1 MFFIYSAPGIPHS
14 ELIFMILTIKEFF
27 NAISSPVVLFTLVS
41 AVLFFF
47 LAFPKQLTS
56 PKVSI
61 PLAIFGLIF
70 FFFGLSD
77 DHFRSIVALPD
88 NVPIVGMFVIMI
100 YFTWY
105 AMRKAVLND
114 ERMAQG
120 KPPIEKEESDQKVL
134 VFPYLIFIE
143 FVVALFYAIM
153 LVVWSLLLKA
163 PLEDPANP
171 SISPNPSKAPWYFL
185 GLQELLVYFDPW
197 IAGVLIP
204 TLIIIGLCAIPYLDR
219 DPKGSGYYSYK
230 QRRVWISGFMFCFW
244 MLWIVL
250 IVLGTFLRGP
260 NWNFFGP
267 FEEWNVHK
275 VVPLL
280 NVNLSEFIFIKWL
293 GQGLP
298 KQWFI
303 REAPGILLVLGYI
316 AIPPAVAA
324 VTFCKKAYQEMGPVR
339 FAIAAFLLLMIIAVP
354 IKMYLR
360 WAFNLKYLVAI
371 PEFFF
376 NI

>member
-1 MFFIYSAPGIPHS
+1 MAHLIREFIDS
-14 ELIFMILTIKEFF
+14 
-27 NAISSPVVLFTLVS
+27 ISSPVTLFSLV
-41 AVLFFF
+41 AGFLFIF
-47 LAFPKQLTS
+47 LSFPKQITS
-56 PKVSI
+56 KRVSG
-61 PLAIFGLIF
+61 PLAVLGVGFFLFGLT
-70 FFFGLSD
+70 D
-77 DHFRSIVALPD
+77 EHFRKIVTTPD
-88 NVPIVGMFVIMI
+88 NVPIVGMLFLMA

-105 AMRKAVLND
+105 AMWKATRND
-114 ERMAQG
+114 ERLAQG
-120 KPPIEKEESDQKVL
+120 KPPMEKEESDQKVL

-143 FVVALFYAIM
+143 FVVALFYSIM
-153 LVVWSLLLKA
+153 LVVWSIALKA

-197 IAGVLIP
+197 IAGVLLP
-204 TLIIIGLCAIPYLDR
+204 TLIIVGLSAIPYLDR
-219 DPKGSGYYSYK
+219 SPKGAGYYSFK
-230 QRRVWISGFMFCFW
+230 QRRVWVSGFLFCFW

-250 IVLGTFLRGP
+250 IMFGTFLRGP

-267 FEEWNVHK
+267 FEEWDVHK

-280 NVNLSEFIFIKWL
+280 NVNLSEFIFVKWL

-298 KQWFI
+298 KEWYI
-303 REAPGILLVLGYI
+303 REAPGFLVLFVYFM
-316 AIPPAVAA
+316 IPPAAA
-324 VTFCKKAYQEMGPVR
+324 AFTFCKKALQEMGVAR
-339 FAIAAFLLLMIIAVP
+339 YVVASFLILTVIAVP

-360 WAFNLKYLVAI
+360 WTFNLKYIVAI

>member
-1 MFFIYSAPGIPHS
+1 MSISLAAGI
-14 ELIFMILTIKEFF
+14 I
-27 NAISSPVVLFTLVS
+27 A
-41 AVLFFF
+41 FF
-47 LAFPKQLTS
+47 LFGVTDKQ
-56 PKVSI
+56 
-61 PLAIFGLIF
+61 
-70 FFFGLSD
+70 
-77 DHFRSIVALPD
+77 FRTIVTTPD
-88 NVPIVGMFVIMI
+88 NVPIVGMLFIMM

-114 ERMAQG
+114 ERLAQG

-143 FVVALFYAIM
+143 FVVALFYSIM
-153 LVVWSLLLKA
+153 LVVWAVFLKA

-171 SISPNPSKAPWYFL
+171 TISPNPSKAPWYFL

-197 IAGVLIP
+197 IAGVLLP
-204 TLIIIGLCAIPYLDR
+204 TLIIVGLSAIPYLDR
-219 DPKGSGYYSYK
+219 NPKGSGYYSFK
-230 QRRVWISGFMFCFW
+230 QRRVWVTGFLFCFW
-244 MLWIVL
+244 ILWILL
-250 IVLGTFLRGP
+250 IVFGTFLRGP

-267 FEEWNVHK
+267 FEKWDVHK

-293 GQGLP
+293 GEGLP

-303 REAPGILLVLGYI
+303 REAPGILIVLGYLM
-316 AIPPAVAA
+316 IPPALLAK
-324 VTFCKKAYQEMGPVR
+324 TFCKKAFEEMGAVR
-339 FAIAAFLLLMIIAVP
+339 YAIAAFLILMVIAVP

-360 WAFNLKYLVAI
+360 WAFNLKYIVAI